1 MRNRYFHDEE
11 AEAIFYVFNGTETP
25 TGREDFSMTR
35 LKILFDVHGS
45 QSAPVR
51 NLQIRGLTIRDAALT
66 YLGTTEADRH
76 ELPSTGDW
84 ALARSGAVRLEG
96 VENVTLARNHFTRCD
111 GNAISL
117 NNFARGVAFVGNDF
131 RSDFNST

>member
-1 MRNRYFHDEE
+1 
-11 AEAIFYVFNGTETP
+11 
-25 TGREDFSMTR
+25 MTR

-51 NLQIRGLTIRDAALT
+51 NLRIRGLTIRDAALT

-96 VENVTLARNHFTRCD
+96 VENVTLGTKF
-111 GNAISL
+111 
-117 NNFARGVAFVGNDF
+117 
-131 RSDFNST
+131 